1 VKAVYPIILFSHFIS
16 TQIAADTKSCCLANN
31 MHSNT
36 YLDLRDDVKAVYP
49 IIVLSQ
55 FISTQVPTPSH
66 THLPTYDE

>member
-1 VKAVYPIILFSHFIS
+1 
-16 TQIAADTKSCCLANN
+16 
-31 MHSNT
+31 
-36 YLDLRDDVKAVYP
+36 LRDDVKAVYP